1 MPTDKLILLTG
12 ATGYIGG
19 RLLPLLVEKGWRVWR
34 LARQPE
40 RLSSRV
46 PSGVEVV
53 CGDVLD
59 APSLS
64 LAMQGVE
71 TAYYLG
77 HSMEATGDFEEQDR
91 LAADNFAVAG

>member
-1 MPTDKLILLTG
+1 MTKEEPMPTDKLILLTG
-12 ATGYIGG
+12 ATGYVGG
-19 RLLPLLVEKGWRVWR
+19 GLLPLLVEEGWRVR
-34 LARQPE
+34 CLARQPE

-77 HSMEATGDFEEQDR
+77 HSMEATGDLKNR
-91 LAADNFAVAG
+91 IA